1 MDKLY
6 TVTDLATEF
15 AITPRA
21 VRFYESKGL
30 ITSQRVGRTRI
41 YTKRERA
48 RLKIIL
54 RSKRVGFTLANVK
67 AYLELYDTDHSKL
80 KQILVLLS
88 GSRQR
93 ITELQQQQDELKVM
107 LDELSK
113 METEAIGDL
122 KAQGLDPEEALAE
135 FEASLSENSKA
146 AE

>member
-15 AITPRA
+15 DITPRA

-30 ITSQRVGRTRI
+30 ISSQRVGRTRI

-48 RLKIIL
+48 RLTIIL
-54 RSKRVGFTLANVK
+54 RSKKVGFTLAQVK
-67 AYLELYDTDHSKL
+67 EYLELYDADHTKL
-80 KQILVLLS
+80 TQLLSLLS

-93 ITELQQQQDELKVM
+93 IGELKRQQDELKVM
-107 LDELSK
+107 LDELAK
-113 METEAIGDL
+113 MESEAINDIKVL
-122 KAQGLDPEEALAE
+122 GLDPDEALAE
-135 FEASLSENSKA
+135 FEASLTEPEEA